1 MIGPVGS
8 GRPPTSA
15 DMEQS
20 MTAQQVVVAALLCLS
35 YLLTGNVCPAQT
47 SFHGDF
53 LAGQPSGTFDT

>member
-1 MIGPVGS
+1 
-8 GRPPTSA
+8 
-15 DMEQS
+15 MEQS